1 MKKLIIS
8 AISAAALLFGF
19 ASCSGDLH
27 DMNDAPIVEVPT
39 KIVGA
44 VNYDGGNVF
53 SDMVKVDDLTS
64 TYTFIY
70 SAGMSANWGS
80 PSDGVAFKVGYTKD
94 DWNTCWGQGAAGNTT
109 LANGKG
115 EVICKVQNSENNI
128 AFAGLTAGKTYKIT
142 AKAGISSVTVSIEE
156 TAGSAAPAE
165 SAPVPYYL
173 DGMYLVGGVFKI
185 DGKDNAWDFSK
196 ENLIWGA
203 STNKKTGVVTYA
215 KDIKAIAASGELGI
229 NDSSWENKQL
239 GDGVTIAAGAEEA
252 VALNGKKPGN
262 FNVTGLTVGKPYRV
276 EISTTPEKVVS
287 IKIYEIAEV
296 TLSFKVKGLKEGD
309 SAWINGSFWGST
321 WPQGWPIK
329 GWNKE
334 TETENV
340 GDTDKYISA
349 HPAAV
354 ADASGVAAFD
364 SKWNIKFVS
373 KLGDKKSWECKV
385 VYINKGKTWDG
396 EGTVKDSG
404 DNLKFD
410 YDVTADGSY
419 TIVIDAANG
428 WKISVE

>member
-44 VNYDGGNVF
+44 INYDGGNVF
-53 SDMVKVDDLTS
+53 SDMVKVDELTS

-70 SAGMSANWGS
+70 SAGMSASWGS
-80 PSDGVAFKVGYTKD
+80 PSDGVAFKVGYTENG
-94 DWNTCWGQGAAGNTT
+94 WSTCWGQETAVNTP
-109 LANGKG
+109 LADGKG
-115 EVICKVQNSENNI
+115 EVICKVQNSGKNI

-185 DGKDNAWDFSK
+185 DGKDNAFAFST

-203 STNKKTGVVTYA
+203 STNKKTGVVTYT

-229 NDSSWENKQL
+229 NDSSWNNKQL
-239 GDGVTIAAGAEEA
+239 GVGVTIAAGAEEA
-252 VALNGKKPGN
+252 VALNGTAGN

-276 EISTTPEKVVS
+276 EISTTPEKVIS

-296 TLSFKVKGLKEGD
+296 TLSFKVKGLDEGD
-309 SAWINGSFWGST
+309 SAWINGSIWGDG

-329 GWNKE
+329 GWNDNDAEK
-334 TETENV
+334 TA
-340 GDTDKYISA
+340 GFISA

-354 ADASGVAAFD
+354 ADASGVATFD
-364 SKWNIKFVS
+364 SKWDKTFIS
-373 KLGDKKSWECKV
+373 KIGDTKSWECKV
-385 VYINKGKTWDG
+385 VYIADGASWDG
-396 EGTVKDSG
+396 EDTVKDSG
-404 DNLKFD
+404 ANLKFD
-410 YDVTADGSY
+410 YNVTAGGSY
-419 TIVIDAANG
+419 TFVIDAANG
-428 WKISVE
+428 WEISVE

>member
-44 VNYDGGNVF
+44 ITYDGGNVF
-53 SDMVKVDDLTS
+53 SDMVKVDELTS

-70 SAGMSANWGS
+70 SAGMSKEWSS

-109 LANGKG
+109 LADGKG

-142 AKAGISSVTVSIEE
+142 AKAGVSSVTVSIEE
-156 TAGSAAPAE
+156 TVGSSAPAE

-173 DGMYLVGGVFKI
+173 DGMYLVGGVFKL
-185 DGKDNAWDFSK
+185 DGKDNAFAFST

-203 STNKKTGVVTYA
+203 STNKKTGVVTYT

-229 NDSSWENKQL
+229 NDSSWNNKQL
-239 GDGVTIAAGAEEA
+239 GVGVTIAAGAEEA
-252 VALNGKKPGN
+252 VALNGTAGN

-276 EISTTPEKVVS
+276 EISTTPEKVIS
-287 IKIYEIAEV
+287 IKIYEIAEI
-296 TLSFKVKGLKEGD
+296 TLSFKVKGLNEGD
-309 SAWINGSFWGST
+309 SAWINGSIWGDG

-329 GWNKE
+329 GWNSNDAEK
-334 TETENV
+334 TA
-340 GDTDKYISA
+340 GFISA

-354 ADASGVAAFD
+354 ADASGVATFD
-364 SKWNIKFVS
+364 SKWNTTFIS
-373 KLGDKKSWECKV
+373 KIGDTKSWECKV
-385 VYINKGKTWDG
+385 VYIADGASWDG
-396 EGTVKDSG
+396 ADSVKDSG
-404 DNLKFD
+404 NDNLKFD
-410 YDVTADGSY
+410 YDVTAGGSY
-419 TIVIDAANG
+419 TFVIDAANG
-428 WKISVE
+428 WEISVE

>member
-44 VNYDGGNVF
+44 MNYDGGNVF
-53 SDMVKVDDLTS
+53 SDMVKVDKLTS

-94 DWNTCWGQGAAGNTT
+94 DWSTCWGPETAVNTP
-109 LANGKG
+109 LADGKG
-115 EVICKVQNSENNI
+115 EVICKAQNAGNI
-128 AFAGLTAGKTYKIT
+128 AFAGLTVGKTYKIT
-142 AKAGISSVTVSIEE
+142 AKAGISSVTVSIEVDS
-156 TAGSAAPAE
+156 SAPSAPAE

-185 DGKDNAWDFSK
+185 DGKDNAFAFST

-229 NDSSWENKQL
+229 NDSSWNNKQL
-239 GDGVTIAAGAEEA
+239 GVGVTIAAGAEEA
-252 VALNGKKPGN
+252 VALNGTAGN

-276 EISTTPEKVVS
+276 EISTTPEKVLS

-296 TLSFKVKGLKEGD
+296 TLSFKVKGLNEGV
-309 SAWINGSFWGST
+309 SAWINGSMWGDG
-321 WPQGWPIK
+321 WPQGWPIVA
-329 GWNKE
+329 WNSNDVEK
-334 TETENV
+334 TV
-340 GDTDKYISA
+340 AFISA

-354 ADASGVAAFD
+354 ADASGVATFNA
-364 SKWNIKFVS
+364 KWNKTFIS
-373 KLGDKKSWECKV
+373 KIGDTKSWACKV
-385 VYINKGKTWDG
+385 VYIEDG
-396 EGTVKDSG
+396 ASWNDADAVKDSG
-404 DNLKFD
+404 DDLKFD
-410 YDVTADGSY
+410 YKVTAGGLY
-419 TIVIDAANG
+419 TFVIDAANG

>member
-44 VNYDGGNVF
+44 ITYDGGNVF
-53 SDMVKVDDLTS
+53 SDMVKVDELTS

-70 SAGMSANWGS
+70 SAGMSKEWGS

-109 LANGKG
+109 LADGKG

-173 DGMYLVGGVFKI
+173 DGMYLVGVVFKI
-185 DGKDNAWDFSK
+185 DGKDNAFAFST

-203 STNKKTGVVTYA
+203 STNKKTGVVTYT
-215 KDIKAIAASGELGI
+215 KDIKAIVASGELGI
-229 NDSSWENKQL
+229 NDSSWNNKQL
-239 GDGVTIAAGAEEA
+239 GVGVTIAAGAEEA
-252 VALNGKKPGN
+252 VALNGTAGN

-276 EISTTPEKVVS
+276 EISTTPEKVIS

-296 TLSFKVKGLKEGD
+296 TLSFKVKGLNEGD
-309 SAWINGSFWGST
+309 SAWINGSIWGDG
-321 WPQGWPIK
+321 WPQGWPIVA
-329 GWNKE
+329 WNSNDAEK
-334 TETENV
+334 TA
-340 GDTDKYISA
+340 GFISA

-354 ADASGVAAFD
+354 ADASGVATFD
-364 SKWNIKFVS
+364 AKWNKTFIS
-373 KLGDKKSWECKV
+373 KIGDTKSWECKV
-385 VYINKGKTWDG
+385 VYIADGASWDAKDA
-396 EGTVKDSG
+396 VKDSG

-410 YDVTADGSY
+410 YDVTAGGSY
-419 TIVIDAANG
+419 TFVIDAANG
-428 WKISVE
+428 WEISVE